1 MNFSPGYKLGAKWR
15 ETVRC
20 SAPGGY
26 CCDVSH
32 YQDAI
37 SLGGAHGSYRWQ
49 GQRDDSAAIAAD
61 GSSEDEEEGEEEE
74 EMGRRWW
81 RRKVEV
87 QDRGITKACR
97 PSFVAGALTANS
109 KLR

>member
-1 MNFSPGYKLGAKWR
+1 MARNGSLQYA
-15 ETVRC
+15 
-20 SAPGGY
+20 GGY

-32 YQDAI
+32 YRDAI
-37 SLGGAHGSYRWQ
+37 LLGGTVVSLARASDSTAAVAIVADEGS
-49 GQRDDSAAIAAD
+49 
-61 GSSEDEEEGEEEE
+61 EEEEEGEEEE
-74 EMGRRWW
+74 HQNREALVVVVVVVM
-81 RRKVEV
+81 VEV